1 MSDRTPLQTPRPF
14 LRIPLAAATL
24 VLASCATHVGKPDGP
39 APPAARHEYTLRHAV
54 TYTPPDWP
62 QALQADVY
70 VPTGAGPFP
79 AVIVVH
85 GGGWDRRDRS
95 DMAGISR
102 KLARRGYVAVNIDY
116 RLAPAHLYP
125 AQLDDTRAAI
135 RWVRA
140 QSSVLRV
147 DPRRIA
153 GWGYSAGGHLV
164 ALAGMAEGGADDA
177 LQAVVAGGTPSD
189 LPHYPVSPIITKF
202 IGAPFAQKRETWRE
216 ASPVT
221 HVDRG
226 DPPVFQYHGTW
237 DRLVYVDDAFTFKSA
252 LDAAGVPNELYLVR
266 GAGHITLFLAGFGAE
281 AAGIGFLD
289 RTLRQR

>member
-1 MSDRTPLQTPRPF
+1 MTDRNPLPPRNSF
-14 LRIPLAAATL
+14 LTLAVTAAATL
-24 VLASCATHVGKPDGP
+24 LASCATHLGKPDGR
-39 APPAARHEYTLRHAV
+39 APPAVERDYTLQRGV
-54 TYTPPDWP
+54 TYSPPGWP

-70 VPTGAGPFP
+70 IPEGAGPFP

-95 DMAGISR
+95 DMTGISR
-102 KLARRGYVAVNIDY
+102 TLARRGYVAVNIDY
-116 RLAPAHLYP
+116 RLAPTHLYP

-140 QSSVLRV
+140 NAPALRV
-147 DPRRIA
+147 DPRRIG

-164 ALAGMAEGGADDA
+164 SLAGMARAGADEA

-202 IGAPFAQKRETWRE
+202 IGAPFAQQRATWRD

-221 HVDRG
+221 HVDRD

-237 DRLVYVDDAFTFKSA
+237 DKLVYVDDAYTFKSA
-252 LDAAGVPNELYLVR
+252 LDAAGVRNELYLVR
-266 GAGHITLFLAGFGAE
+266 GGGHITTFLAGFGAE

-289 RTLRQR
+289 RTLR

>member
-1 MSDRTPLQTPRPF
+1 MTRRNPLHA
-14 LRIPLAAATL
+14 LRSSLHLAFAAATAL
-24 VLASCATHVGKPDGP
+24 LASCATHVGKPDGRALP
-39 APPAARHEYTLRHAV
+39 APERDYTVQRGV
-54 TYTPPDWP
+54 TYTPPAWP

-70 VPTGAGPFP
+70 VPEGAGPFP

-95 DMAGISR
+95 DMTGISE

-116 RLAPAHLYP
+116 RLAPTHLYP

-140 QSSVLRV
+140 HAPALRV
-147 DPRRIA
+147 DPRRVG

-164 ALAGMAEGGADDA
+164 ALAGMAKSGAADA

-189 LPHYPVSPIITKF
+189 LPHYPVSPIITRF
-202 IGAPFAQKRETWRE
+202 IGAPFAQQRESWRD

-237 DRLVYVDDAFTFKSA
+237 DKLVYVDDAYTFKSA
-252 LDAAGVPNELYLVR
+252 LDAAGVRNELYLVR
-266 GAGHITLFLAGFGAE
+266 GGGHITTFLGGFGAE
-281 AAGIGFLD
+281 GAGIGFLD
-289 RTLRQR
+289 RTLR